1 MSDIEEK
8 YIDESPIPIS
18 IKGTEK
24 ILEQM
29 KKCVCKIKN
38 DHAKGTGFFAK
49 IPYNSEFKKVLIT
62 CNHVLN
68 ENDIKKGNI
77 IKVSINNE
85 KEYKNIKI
93 DDKRFIIT
101 NDILDTTIIEIEDKD
116 EIEDIYIEI
125 DERYNLNNI
134 NERYLKES
142 IYILHYPKGKDIVV
156 SYGLLNSIENEDIYH
171 LCSTEGGSS
180 GSPIVSLDSFK
191 LIGIHTGYFK
201 DKKYNKGYNKGL
213 FIKYIIDEF
222 NKIENIKK
230 NNNKNESN
238 IIDESTNKNNSKN
251 DNKINTFNKINKKE
265 EINKNKIEE
274 NSAKLPI
281 KRIKKELIDFNRDP
295 PADCTA
301 GPFDDC
307 DIQHWQAT
315 IMGPD
320 DSPYKG
326 GVFFLDI
333 QFPGDYPFK
342 PPRVRFETRIYNPN
356 IHRKGGICLDILND
370 SWRPHFTIRKVLLE
384 IRALMMDPEY
394 YDSVEPEIAE
404 IFRTNKAKFEEI
416 AKEWT
421 KRYAA

>member
-8 YIDESPIPIS
+8 YLEESPIPVS

-49 IPYNSEFKKVLIT
+49 IPYKSESKKVLIT
-62 CNHVLN
+62 CNHILN

-85 KEYKNIKI
+85 KEYKDIKI

-101 NDILDTTIIEIEDKD
+101 NNILDTTIIEIEDKD

-171 LCSTEGGSS
+171 LCSTERGSS
-180 GSPIVSLDSFK
+180 GSPILSLDSFK

-201 DKKYNKGYNKGL
+201 DNKNNKGL
-213 FIKYIIDEF
+213 LTKYIINVF

-238 IIDESTNKNNSKN
+238 TTDESNNKNNSKN
-251 DNKINTFNKINKKE
+251 DNKINILNKINKINNIDE
-265 EINKNKIEE
+265 FNKNKVAE
-274 NSAKLPI
+274 NSVKIRCL
-281 KRIKKELIDFNRDP
+281 KRIKKELSDS
-295 PADCTA
+295 
-301 GPFDDC
+301 
-307 DIQHWQAT
+307 
-315 IMGPD
+315 IMI
-320 DSPYKG
+320 
-326 GVFFLDI
+326 L
-333 QFPGDYPFK
+333 
-342 PPRVRFETRIYNPN
+342 RVI
-356 IHRKGGICLDILND
+356 
-370 SWRPHFTIRKVLLE
+370 VLQGLSM
-384 IRALMMDPEY
+384 I
-394 YDSVEPEIAE
+394 V
-404 IFRTNKAKFEEI
+404 IFSIGRQ
-416 AKEWT
+416 
-421 KRYAA
+421 